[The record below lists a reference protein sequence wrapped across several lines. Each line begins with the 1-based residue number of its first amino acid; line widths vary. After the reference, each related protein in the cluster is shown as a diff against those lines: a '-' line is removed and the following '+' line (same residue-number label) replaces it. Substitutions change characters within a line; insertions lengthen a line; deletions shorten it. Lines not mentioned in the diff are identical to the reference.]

1 MKLIKR
7 HYSLT
12 LFNMVRILLRRI
24 MPQLPNNCPG
34 CSGPLEVTRLTCHD
48 CAMQIEG
55 RFALPDLLRLNR
67 EDQEFILAFVRA
79 SGSLKQMGAKLGLS
93 YPTVRNRLDELIA
106 RLDARPDTSAAAR
119 REILDAVA
127 RGELSV
133 KEAAK
138 RLEELS

>member
-1 MKLIKR
+1 
-7 HYSLT
+7 
-12 LFNMVRILLRRI
+12 
-24 MPQLPNNCPG
+24 MPNLPNKCPG
-34 CSGPLEVTRLTCHD
+34 CAGPLEVTRLACHD

-55 RFALPDLLRLNR
+55 RFALPELLRLER

-79 SGSLKQMGAKLGLS
+79 SGSLKQMGEQLGLS

-106 RLDARPDTSAAAR
+106 RLDAAPVESGVAR
-119 REILDAVA
+119 RQVLDAVA
-127 RGELSV
+127 RGKLSV